1 MTYQWIKET
10 HSLNPALSVT
20 RLCSAL
26 EISRSGYYC
35 WLHRKD
41 QPAKSNDIHLKELI
55 YRIVLEFVG
64 YGYRRVTQ
72 ELKRRGWT
80 INHKKVLRLMREEN
94 LLCIRNRSKVRTTM
108 SCHGLP
114 IYPNMANDMEL
125 TNINQ
130 LWVSDITYISVS
142 SKFLYLSILID
153 AYSRKCV
160 GWHLSRHIDTDLA
173 LTALRKALETRNHL
187 CISGM
192 VHHSDRGV
200 QYASLEYT
208 ECLKLSGVNI
218 SMSRVG
224 NPYDNAYAE
233 SFIKT
238 LKYEEV
244 YQTEYE
250 NYKEAYEGIGKFIE
264 LYNGKRL
271 HSSLGYM
278 TPDEFEEQLMKQR
291 STLS

>member
-1 MTYQWIKET
+1 MG
-10 HSLNPALSVT
+10 V
-20 RLCSAL
+20 
-26 EISRSGYYC
+26 SRSGYYC

-41 QPAKSNDIHLKELI
+41 HPAKSNDIHLKELI
-55 YRIVLEFVG
+55 YHIVLEFVG
-64 YGYRRVTQ
+64 YGYRRVTH

-94 LLCIRNRSKVRTTM
+94 LLCIRNHSKIRTTM

-114 IYPNMANDMEL
+114 VYPNMAKDMVL

-130 LWVSDITYISVS
+130 LWVSDITYIGINGN
-142 SKFLYLSILID
+142 FAYLSIVMD
-153 AYSRKCV
+153 AYSRKCI
-160 GWHLSRHIDTDLA
+160 GWHFSKHIDSDLV
-173 LTALRKALETRNHL
+173 LTSFRKALDTRNHL
-187 CISGM
+187 DISGT

-200 QYASLEYT
+200 QYASLDYT
-208 ECLKLSGVNI
+208 ELLNSYELTI

-250 NYKEAYEGIGKFIE
+250 SYREALECIGKFID
-264 LYNGKRL
+264 LYNRKRL

-278 TPDEFEEQLMKQR
+278 SPDEFEEQLQKQTKQP
-291 STLS
+291 TLS